1 MDKLELYN
9 KLRVVP
15 QDALKKITGGRLSG
29 MTDINP
35 MWRIKNLTEH
45 FGMCG
50 VGWKYEITE
59 KRLEKGC
66 NDEISAFVQIN
77 LFVKVDDKWS
87 DAVPGI
93 GGASFVAKEKNG
105 MYQSDE
111 CFKMALTDAIS
122 VSCKAI
128 GMGADVYFEKDR
140 TKYQQPQQ
148 PDPQKKPEPPQQ
160 QLSPELDKQLTQAI
174 ALIETLTDLD
184 KLKSVWETQPELQGV
199 KVFKDSVNKAKA
211 RIKNEKK

>member
-87 DAVPGI
+87 DAIPGI